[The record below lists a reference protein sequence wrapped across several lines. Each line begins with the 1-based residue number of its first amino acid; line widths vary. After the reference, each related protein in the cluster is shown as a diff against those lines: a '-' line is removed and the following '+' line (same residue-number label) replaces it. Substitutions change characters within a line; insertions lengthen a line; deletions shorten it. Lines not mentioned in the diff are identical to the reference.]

1 MRGPA
6 CVRALC
12 TMVYLRR
19 WKKSLAASWWSKTNV
34 GQVTDLLFGKP
45 GKSWEVSGVE
55 SLSVSLKVG
64 SAGGP

>member
-1 MRGPA
+1 MR
-6 CVRALC
+6 
-12 TMVYLRR
+12 
-19 WKKSLAASWWSKTNV
+19 
-34 GQVTDLLFGKP
+34 QVTDLLFGKP